1 VSQRYADFYLKKRG
15 RRGERTPPFFIK
27 RKQHGF
33 SQSRKNPRTLA
44 HAREGQAG
52 NTASPGRG
60 KIPEPWPMPVRAKP
74 YGEYSE
80 GIFLPTGGNSSQL
93 GFELATSW
101 GRPYLSSS
109 NQLD

>member
-1 VSQRYADFYLKKRG
+1 M
-15 RRGERTPPFFIK
+15 GERTPPFFIK

-33 SQSRKNPRTLA
+33 S
-44 HAREGQAG
+44 
-52 NTASPGRG
+52 PGRE

-74 YGEYSE
+74 YGEHSE
-80 GIFLPTGGNSSQL
+80 GIFLPTSDNSSQL
-93 GFELATSW
+93 GFKLATSW

>member
-1 VSQRYADFYLKKRG
+1 MPLRYKKNAAGGVNGPHRFSLRESNTVSPD
-15 RRGERTPPFFIK
+15 
-27 RKQHGF
+27 
-33 SQSRKNPRTLA
+33 
-44 HAREGQAG
+44 
-52 NTASPGRG
+52 RG
-60 KIPEPWPMPVRAKP
+60 KIPKPWPMPVRAKP
-74 YGEYSE
+74 YGEHSE

>member
-1 VSQRYADFYLKKRG
+1 MCSKKPLDPKNAAGGVNGPHRFSLRG
-15 RRGERTPPFFIK
+15 
-27 RKQHGF
+27 
-33 SQSRKNPRTLA
+33 S
-44 HAREGQAG
+44 

-74 YGEYSE
+74 YGEHSE